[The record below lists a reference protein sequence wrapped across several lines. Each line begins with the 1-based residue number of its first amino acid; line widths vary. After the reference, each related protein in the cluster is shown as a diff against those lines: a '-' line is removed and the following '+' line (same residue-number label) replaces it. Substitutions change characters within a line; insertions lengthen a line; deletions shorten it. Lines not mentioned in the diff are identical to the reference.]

1 MYRWPQL
8 MARHAEGREPQ
19 PYLRGRGVGG
29 SSAINGEIAIRG
41 MLEDYDNWA
50 EQGCAGWSGE
60 ELLPYFNKLEDDLDF
75 GDAPYHGRGG
85 PIPVCR
91 MPVEQWS
98 AQDRAIRAAALDLGY
113 GWSDDHN
120 APFST
125 GVSPYAMNTRD
136 GRRVSTNDAY
146 LEPARGRPNLTILG
160 DALVERVLFDGRRA
174 TGVRARIADGWVTF
188 CGREIVISAGAF
200 HSPAIL
206 QRSGIGPA
214 EVLKAAGHPGHR
226 WTPQSGTT

>member
-1 MYRWPQL
+1 MSQSVSTYDYIIVGAGSSGATLAARLTEDPGTRVLLLEAGPDYRSADAPPEMKSLNPADLVFQERFAMYRWPGL
-8 MARHAEGREPQ
+8 TAVHAEGREPL
-19 PYLRGRGVGG
+19 PYLRGRGMGG

-41 MLEDYDNWA
+41 MLEDYDRWA
-50 EQGCAGWSGE
+50 EQGCLGWSGE
-60 ELLPYFNKLEDDLDF
+60 EVLPYFNKLEDDLDF

-125 GVSPYAMNTRD
+125 GVGLPVPT
-136 GRRVSTNDAY
+136 
-146 LEPARGRPNLTILG
+146 
-160 DALVERVLFDGRRA
+160 
-174 TGVRARIADGWVTF
+174 
-188 CGREIVISAGAF
+188 
-200 HSPAIL
+200 
-206 QRSGIGPA
+206 
-214 EVLKAAGHPGHR
+214 
-226 WTPQSGTT
+226 